1 MIDIMR
7 LAPDQLEKYIHLQSI
22 VDRQAADAARVRA
35 LRAYYSGEHPVML
48 TDRQRE
54 FLGPLVEGEQF
65 TFAHNLVRVVVNTL
79 AERLS
84 VSGFSINGVTAAED
98 DGTAG
103 AAALWA
109 LWKQL
114 AADLTEQE
122 LYPAAMRDGRAF
134 LMVDFDPDTQQP
146 RWNMYEVDDDRS
158 GIIIHRDPEDKRR
171 VLFATRYWWTFDPLT
186 PGTTGIERKTVYL
199 PGEVRKYRRT
209 GNGAQW
215 QPVQDVNDAAWPLP
229 WLYQDGTPMGVPVIE
244 FANPGGAE
252 AENFIGMQ
260 NALNKSWLDLM
271 AAADAS
277 GFPILAVEYSDPNA
291 MLGPSSSDDNL
302 SGSDELKIAPGR
314 LMELAGG
321 TLHRIESANLTPML
335 DVIWALTAAIAG
347 VSRTPQYY
355 LRPVGGGDV
364 PSGEALKQLES
375 GLVAR
380 AVKRQ
385 RVWGQA
391 WEEVL
396 RMTMRIAETFGPG
409 LGIDP
414 DASITV
420 EWEDPS
426 TRNELLQAQ
435 TAQQHDALGVPKE
448 QVWQVLGYSP
458 EEIAEFKASA
468 LADKAAQVASIAAA
482 LRTQQ
487 IGSAN
492 NGRTNNAVQQ
502 NGASGNGGVAQRGE
516 TA

>member
-1 MIDIMR
+1 MIDK
-7 LAPDQLEKYIHLQSI
+7 LTPEQLEKYIHMQSI

-48 TDRQRE
+48 TDRQQE

-84 VSGFSINGVTAAED
+84 VTGFAINGVTAAED
-98 DGTAG
+98 DDTAG
-103 AAALWA
+103 AAGLWT

-114 AADLTEQE
+114 AADLLEQE
-122 LYPAAMRDGRAF
+122 LYPTALRDGRAY
-134 LMVDFDPDTQQP
+134 LMVDFDPATNAP
-146 RWNMYEVDDDRS
+146 RWNMYEVDDGRA
-158 GIIIHRDPEDKRR
+158 GIVLHRDPEDQRR

-209 GNGAQW
+209 GGAVQW
-215 QPVQDVNDAAWPLP
+215 TPVQDVSDISWPLP
-229 WLYQDGTPMGVPVIE
+229 WLYQDGSPMGVPVIE

-252 AENFIGMQ
+252 ADNFIGMQ
-260 NALNKSWLDLM
+260 NALNKSWLDLI
-271 AAADAS
+271 AAADSA
-277 GFPILAVEYSDPNA
+277 GFPLLVAEYQAGAMPTSTSD
-291 MLGPSSSDDNL
+291 SDL
-302 SGSDELKIAPGR
+302 TGSDEISIAPGR
-314 LMELAGG
+314 IFEIEAANVR
-321 TLHRIESANLTPML
+321 RIEAANLAPML

-364 PSGEALKQLES
+364 PSGESLKQLES

-391 WEEVL
+391 WEDVL
-396 RMTMRIAETFGPG
+396 HMTLRIAETFGPG
-409 LGIDP
+409 LGVDP
-414 DASITV
+414 SASISV
-420 EWEDPS
+420 EWADAN

-435 TAQQHDALGVPKE
+435 EAQLHKALGVPDE
-448 QVWQVLGYSP
+448 QVWKVLGYSP
-458 EEIAEFKASA
+458 EEIAEFKASMS
-468 LADKAAQVASIAAA
+468 ADKAAQVASIAAA

-492 NGRTNNAVQQ
+492 NGGANNAVQQ
-502 NGASGNGGVAQRGE
+502 NGRSAGSGSAQRGE
-516 TA
+516 AA